1 MKIYLAAW
9 SQIEMLDNKD
19 TKDAKQGLESFALL
33 RNKKD
38 NIDTWN
44 IGRMVY
50 DSRKKKIT

>member
-50 DSRKKKIT
+50 GSRKKKIT